1 MIAFWIPYMAPGFTE
16 GSEIKFHYARIITLA
31 DSLKQGIFPAKLRPM
46 HMKLYGY
53 GIGFFY
59 PDLFIYP
66 PALLI
71 ALGAPYDAVMK
82 VYYFL
87 FTLITLAL
95 SFRCFKKISSSK
107 WVAMAGTILF
117 MMSEIN
123 DMNIF
128 DGGGL
133 PHLFCY
139 MFLPLAFC
147 GLLSALRDE
156 KSGYTEFAVGMTMVL
171 LTHNMIFL
179 TFMFACVLI
188 VLIHGA
194 AIAKKP
200 MVAARLL
207 LVSIVAMVVTTAYWL
222 PAMEQIKHVEFRV
235 FYNNAYIVSDHILSL
250 SQLIFVEIGVFYFV
264 LFAAAV
270 ALFAVMLVKKRR
282 MPLDIISV
290 LITSI
295 FLIWFMCSRAV
306 WNSPVGEALNFFE
319 YTDRF
324 DFVLTVLMVMFIC
337 MTLREALS
345 EFGTL
350 IKKGPEMQPGILFVS
365 CIILMVAARIIARP
379 QIFTTDFSDR
389 FFLYRDMLMEDWQ
402 VSGAEWLPKECES
415 SACNAPEYAKAD
427 DGSGADGFKHD
438 DAKYF
443 EVWLDLSKEY
453 YDMPY
458 VYYYGYHA
466 YILDENDNPVREL
479 EVGEAFDDNG
489 YVRVFMPSDDDTV
502 GHVMTVYRKTFI
514 QKLSYVISLLSTCA
528 LLVYM
533 ILCSGCLRR
542 QQK

>member
-1 MIAFWIPYMAPGFTE
+1 
-16 GSEIKFHYARIITLA
+16 
-31 DSLKQGIFPAKLRPM
+31 
-46 HMKLYGY
+46 
-53 GIGFFY
+53 
-59 PDLFIYP
+59 
-66 PALLI
+66 
-71 ALGAPYDAVMK
+71 
-82 VYYFL
+82 
-87 FTLITLAL
+87 
-95 SFRCFKKISSSK
+95 
-107 WVAMAGTILF
+107 
-117 MMSEIN
+117 
-123 DMNIF
+123 
-128 DGGGL
+128 
-133 PHLFCY
+133 
-139 MFLPLAFC
+139 
-147 GLLSALRDE
+147 
-156 KSGYTEFAVGMTMVL
+156 MVL

-179 TFMFACVLI
+179 TFMFAVILM

-194 AIAKKP
+194 LIVKRPVVILK
-200 MVAARLL
+200 LI
-207 LVSIVAMVVTTAYWL
+207 LVSVIAMVITTAYWL

-264 LFAAAV
+264 LYTAAV
-270 ALFAVMLVKKRR
+270 VIFAVMLVKKRR

-290 LITSI
+290 LITSV
-295 FLIWFMCSRAV
+295 FLIWFMCSKAV

-337 MTLREALS
+337 MTLREALE

-350 IKKGPEMQPGILFVS
+350 IKTDSGKSAGILFAG
-365 CIILMVAARIIARP
+365 CIILMIVSRIIARP
-379 QIFTTDFSDR
+379 QMFTTDFTDR

-415 SACNAPEYAKAD
+415 SACNSPEYAKAN

-443 EVWLDLSKEY
+443 EVWLDFSKDY

-466 YILDENDNPVREL
+466 YIIDENDNPVREL

-502 GHVMTVYRKTFI
+502 GHVMTIYRKTAI
-514 QKLSYVISLLSTCA
+514 QKLSYVISMLSTCA
-528 LLVYM
+528 LLVYV
-533 ILCSGCLRR
+533 ILFSGCLRR